1 VGRIQKNLTVGNDL
15 TVNDNLIVNDNF
27 NMTGVFNAISTGL
40 GSVGEFW
47 ELIQI
52 LSISSRS
59 RCLYFYINRCREWC
73 WGQAQHKTQIHQGLK

>member
-1 VGRIQKNLTVGNDL
+1 VGVGIQKNLTVGNDL

-27 NMTGVFNAISTGL
+27 NMTGGFNAISTGL

-52 LSISSRS
+52 LSIQQEQVFIF
-59 RCLYFYINRCREWC
+59 LY
-73 WGQAQHKTQIHQGLK
+73 K

>member
-1 VGRIQKNLTVGNDL
+1 VGNDL

-27 NMTGVFNAISTGL
+27 NTGGVFNAISTGL

-52 LSISSRS
+52 
-59 RCLYFYINRCREWC
+59 FINFQQE
-73 WGQAQHKTQIHQGLK
+73 QVFIFFI

>member
-1 VGRIQKNLTVGNDL
+1 VGVGIQKNLTVGNDL

-27 NMTGVFNAISTGL
+27 NMTGGFNAISTGL

-52 LSISSRS
+52 LSPAGAGV
-59 RCLYFYINRCREWC
+59 YIF
-73 WGQAQHKTQIHQGLK
+73 I

>member
-1 VGRIQKNLTVGNDL
+1 VGNDL

-27 NMTGVFNAISTGL
+27 NMTGGVFNAISTGL

-52 LSISSRS
+52 
-59 RCLYFYINRCREWC
+59 FINFQQE
-73 WGQAQHKTQIHQGLK
+73 QVFIFFIYK

>member
-1 VGRIQKNLTVGNDL
+1 MTI
-15 TVNDNLIVNDNF
+15 LIHDG
-27 NMTGVFNAISTGL
+27 GVFNAISTGL

-59 RCLYFYINRCREWC
+59 RCLYFYINRVP
-73 WGQAQHKTQIHQGLK
+73 

>member
-59 RCLYFYINRCREWC
+59 RCLYFYINSAVNGVGVKHSTRRKYIK
-73 WGQAQHKTQIHQGLK
+73 G